1 MKRLTYIFSVL
12 FLLTMVSC
20 ASTCKDDKKVQ
31 APVNWLEA
39 PSLRETFKGKFDIG
53 FAIPL
58 NKLEQRVFQEGLAHH
73 ASTFT
78 MENEMKPDPI
88 FGAYSGKRAPSS
100 MEVFEASNGLKI
112 EVPKNYLVLSY
123 ITKSLQYAKTNNLKM
138 RGHVLVWHSQTPGWF
153 FHEGYRMNG
162 KLVDK
167 DTMTARQE
175 WYIKSVLECVK
186 EWEEKNNN
194 DERIILAWDVVNEA
208 ASDSNSGIRTN
219 DSKWYD
225 VYNSDEYI
233 VNAFRFANKYAPKD
247 VKLCYNDY
255 NEYMSHKTQGILK
268 IVKAIQDES
277 DDPELPTRI
286 DVIGM
291 QSHMGGNFPNPISYE
306 VALKSFIATGL
317 DIHVTE
323 LDLGDFTTEDNT
335 MQANL
340 YAEYFNLFVKY
351 AKTPTSNGVENVTF
365 WGVRDIDSWRSNGGK
380 QFPLIFD
387 KDFNCKKSFFKI
399 LETAK

>member
-1 MKRLTYIFSVL
+1 MKRLTYIFSLL
-12 FLLTMVSC
+12 FLLTLVSC
-20 ASTCKDDKKVQ
+20 ASTCKEKVQ
-31 APVNWLEA
+31 EPVNWLEA
-39 PSLRETFKGKFDIG
+39 PSLKEAFEGKFEIG

-58 NKLEQRVFQEGLAHH
+58 NKLEQRTFQEGLAHH

-88 FGAYSGKRAPSS
+88 FGVYSGKRAPST
-100 MEVFEASNGLKI
+100 MEIFEASNGLKI

-123 ITKSLQYAKTNNLKM
+123 ITKSLQHAKNNNLKM

-153 FHEGYRMNG
+153 FKENYRMNG
-162 KLVDK
+162 ALVDK

-186 EWEEKNNN
+186 KWEVENNN
-194 DERIILAWDVVNEA
+194 DERIIHTWDVVNEA

-219 DSKWYD
+219 DSNWYNI
-225 VYNSDEYI
+225 YKSDEYI

-255 NEYMSHKTQGILK
+255 NEYMGHKTQGILN
-268 IVKAIQDES
+268 IVKAIQDASNDE
-277 DDPELPTRI
+277 ELPTRI

-291 QSHMGGNFPNPISYE
+291 QSHMGSNFPNPTSYE
-306 VALKSFIATGL
+306 VALKKFIATGL

-323 LDLGDFTTEDNT
+323 LDLGDFINADDVI
-335 MQANL
+335 QANL
-340 YAEYFNLFVKY
+340 YASYFSIFVKY
-351 AKTPTSNGVENVTF
+351 AKTPTKNGIENVTF

-387 KDFNCKKSFFKI
+387 ANFNCKKSFFKI
-399 LETAK
+399 LETSKY